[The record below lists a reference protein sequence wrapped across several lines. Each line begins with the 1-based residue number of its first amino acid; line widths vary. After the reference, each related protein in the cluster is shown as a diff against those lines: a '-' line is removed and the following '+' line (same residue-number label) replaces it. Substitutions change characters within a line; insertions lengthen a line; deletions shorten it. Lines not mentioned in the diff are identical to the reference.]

1 MELAEAQAA
10 YRAVKLAQEMS
21 FFGLQVEG
29 DCLVVIQALKAQ
41 ARCNTL
47 YGHVIEDT
55 RRLGAALQF
64 CQFRHVPREGNKLVH
79 VFVKRVVLSTN
90 INVWIED
97 LFNDLLKKKKV
108 LNNKMLLILFF
119 RHFR

>member
-64 CQFRHVPREGNKLVH
+64 CQFRHVRREGNKLVH
-79 VFVKRVVLSTN
+79 VFAKRVVLSTDTD
-90 INVWIED
+90 V
-97 LFNDLLKKKKV
+97 
-108 LNNKMLLILFF
+108 
-119 RHFR
+119 

>member
-1 MELAEAQAA
+1 MAALSQKIELRQTVELAEAQAA

-21 FFGLQVEG
+21 FFGVQVEG
-29 DCLVVIQALKAQ
+29 DCPMVIQALKAQ

-64 CQFRHVPREGNKLVH
+64 CHFQHVRQKGNKLAH
-79 VFVKRVVLSTN
+79 VLTKRVVLSTE
-90 INVWIED
+90 IGRAHV
-97 LFNDLLKKKKV
+97 
-108 LNNKMLLILFF
+108 
-119 RHFR
+119 